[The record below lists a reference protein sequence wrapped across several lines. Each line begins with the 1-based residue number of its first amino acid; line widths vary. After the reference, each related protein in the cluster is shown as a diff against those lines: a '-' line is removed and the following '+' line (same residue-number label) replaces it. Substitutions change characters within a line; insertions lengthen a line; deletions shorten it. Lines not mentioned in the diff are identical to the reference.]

1 MELRVLRYFLAVARE
16 ESISEAANFLHI
28 TQPTLSRQ
36 IMELEEELGTKLLN
50 RGRRNQKITLTD
62 EGMLLRRRAEEMI
75 ELADRTEAEFARR
88 DELISGE
95 IHIGAGETDAMRLL
109 TRAAKTL
116 HTLYPHIRY
125 HLYSG
130 NAEYVT
136 EQLDRGLLDF
146 GILVEPADVHKYD
159 YIRLPA
165 TDIWGVLLR
174 RDHPLA
180 ARDAIQPADLRNLP
194 LIISR
199 QTMVQNELAG
209 WLGSSFDTLH
219 VVATYNLLYNASLM
233 VEEGLGCALCLDKI
247 INTTGDSRLCFRPLA
262 PKLTVGL
269 NVVWKKHQVFPK
281 AAELFLQKLR
291 EMNTI

>member
-146 GILVEPADVHKYD
+146 GILVEPADIRKYD

-165 TDIWGVLLR
+165 ADTWGILMR
-174 RDHPLA
+174 KDHPLA
-180 ARDAIQPADLRNLP
+180 ARDAVHPADLQNLP

-199 QTMVQNELAG
+199 QTMMQNELAG
-209 WLGSSFDTLH
+209 WLGSSFETLQ
-219 VVATYNLLYNASLM
+219 VIATYNLLYNASLM

-247 INTTGDSRLCFRPLA
+247 INTTGDSRLCFRPLM

-269 NVVWKKHQVFPK
+269 DVVWKKHQVFPK

-291 EMNTI
+291 EMNIV

>member
-180 ARDAIQPADLRNLP
+180 ARDAIQPADLQNLP

-233 VEEGLGCALCLDKI
+233 VEEGPGCALCLDQI

-269 NVVWKKHQVFPK
+269 DVVWKKHQVFPK

>member
-180 ARDAIQPADLRNLP
+180 ARDAIQPADLQNLP

-233 VEEGLGCALCLDKI
+233 VDEGLGCALCLDKI

-269 NVVWKKHQVFPK
+269 DVVWKKHQVFPK

>member
-180 ARDAIQPADLRNLP
+180 ARDAIQPADLQNLP

-269 NVVWKKHQVFPK
+269 DVVWKKHQVFPK
-281 AAELFLQKLR
+281 AAELFLQKIR

>member
-165 TDIWGVLLR
+165 TDIWASCC
-174 RDHPLA
+174 A
-180 ARDAIQPADLRNLP
+180 ATTRSPHATRFN
-194 LIISR
+194 R
-199 QTMVQNELAG
+199 QTCR
-209 WLGSSFDTLH
+209 T
-219 VVATYNLLYNASLM
+219 
-233 VEEGLGCALCLDKI
+233 C
-247 INTTGDSRLCFRPLA
+247 R
-262 PKLTVGL
+262 
-269 NVVWKKHQVFPK
+269 
-281 AAELFLQKLR
+281 
-291 EMNTI
+291 

>member
-180 ARDAIQPADLRNLP
+180 ARDAIQPADLQNLP

-262 PKLTVGL
+262 SKLTVGL
-269 NVVWKKHQVFPK
+269 DVVWKKHQVFPK

>member
-62 EGMLLRRRAEEMI
+62 EGMLLRRRAEEII

-180 ARDAIQPADLRNLP
+180 ARDAIQPADLQNLP

-269 NVVWKKHQVFPK
+269 DVVWKKHQVFPK

>member
-180 ARDAIQPADLRNLP
+180 ARDAIQPADLQNLP

-247 INTTGDSRLCFRPLA
+247 INTTGDSRLCFRPLE

-269 NVVWKKHQVFPK
+269 DVVWKKHQVFPK

>member
-75 ELADRTEAEFARR
+75 ELADRTEAEFARQ

-180 ARDAIQPADLRNLP
+180 ARDAIQPADLQNLP

-269 NVVWKKHQVFPK
+269 DVVWKKHQVFPK

>member
-146 GILVEPADVHKYD
+146 GILVEPADVRKYD

-165 TDIWGVLLR
+165 ADIWGVLMR
-174 RDHPLA
+174 KDHPLA
-180 ARDAIQPADLRNLP
+180 AQDAVHPADLQNLP

-199 QTMVQNELAG
+199 QTMVQNELSG

-269 NVVWKKHQVFPK
+269 DVVWKKHQVFPK

>member
-146 GILVEPADVHKYD
+146 GILVEPADVRKYD

-165 TDIWGVLLR
+165 ADIWGVLMR
-174 RDHPLA
+174 KDHPLA
-180 ARDAIQPADLRNLP
+180 AQDAVHPADLQNLP

-269 NVVWKKHQVFPK
+269 DVVWKKHQVFPK

>member
-165 TDIWGVLLR
+165 ADIWGVLMR
-174 RDHPLA
+174 KDHPLA
-180 ARDAIQPADLRNLP
+180 AQDAVHPADLQNLP

-199 QTMVQNELAG
+199 QTMVQNELSG

-269 NVVWKKHQVFPK
+269 DVVWKKHQVFPK

>member
-75 ELADRTEAEFARR
+75 ELADRTEVEFARR

-180 ARDAIQPADLRNLP
+180 ARDAIQPADLQNLP

-269 NVVWKKHQVFPK
+269 DVVWKKHQVFPK

>member
-50 RGRRNQKITLTD
+50 RGRRNQKIALTD

-180 ARDAIQPADLRNLP
+180 ARDAIQPADLQNLP

-269 NVVWKKHQVFPK
+269 DVVWKKHQVFPK

>member
-50 RGRRNQKITLTD
+50 RGRRTQKITLTD

-180 ARDAIQPADLRNLP
+180 ARDAIQPADLQNLP

-269 NVVWKKHQVFPK
+269 DVVWKKHQVFPK